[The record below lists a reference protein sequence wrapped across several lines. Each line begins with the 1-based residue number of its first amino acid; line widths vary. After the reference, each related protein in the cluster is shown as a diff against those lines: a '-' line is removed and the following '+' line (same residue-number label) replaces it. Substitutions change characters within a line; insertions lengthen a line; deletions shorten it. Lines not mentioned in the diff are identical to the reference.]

1 MSSTDQPPVVLAV
14 EGLTKAFPGVRALAG
29 VDLTVRAGEVHA
41 LLGANGAGK
50 STLMRILAGLEQP
63 DAGTIRFRGSPVI
76 LEDPH
81 QARQLGVA
89 MIHQELMPFPDL
101 TVAENL
107 LMGREPASRWGGW
120 INRPAVR
127 REAGK
132 LLAQLGL
139 DVGPDRRM
147 GDLGVAEMQ
156 AVEIARAIGGE
167 ASVIIMDEPTSAL
180 SEREVTA
187 LFRVIQD
194 LRQRGVAVIYIS
206 HRLEEVFQIADT
218 VTVLRDGRN
227 VATMPVKAWSSERLI
242 AAMVGHAPVPP
253 GSRGARTGGAAFVE
267 VRGLGR
273 RADFAEIS
281 FQIGAGEIVGLAGL
295 MGAGRTELAE
305 ALFGLDPAD
314 SGEIRIA
321 GERKMINGPA
331 AALAAGV
338 ALVTEDRKR
347 DGLVATLSVERNVT
361 LTGLRACCRAGFID
375 RLRERETALES
386 IQRFAIKVAD
396 PGQPITSLSGGNQQK
411 VVLAK
416 ALLRNPRFLILD
428 EPTRGIDVGA
438 KAEVL
443 DWIATLAASGM
454 AVLFISSEFPE
465 LLSICDRLL
474 VMREG
479 RLVAE
484 MDPKRATPAAIVTAA
499 MPR

>member
-1 MSSTDQPPVVLAV
+1 MSTEAQPPVVLEV

-41 LLGANGAGK
+41 LMGANGAGK

-63 DAGTIRFRGSPVI
+63 DAGTIRHRGRPVTI
-76 LEDPH
+76 RDPH
-81 QARQLGVA
+81 AARQLGVA

-107 LMGREPASRWGGW
+107 LMGREPASRWCGW
-120 INRPAVR
+120 IDRSAVR
-127 REAGK
+127 REAES

-156 AVEIARAIGGE
+156 AVEIARAIGGA

-180 SEREVTA
+180 SQREVAA

-194 LRQRGVAVIYIS
+194 LRERSVAVIYIS
-206 HRLEEVFQIADT
+206 HRLEEIFQIADT

-227 VATMPVKAWSSERLI
+227 VASMPAREWSSERLI
-242 AAMVGHAPVPP
+242 AAMVGHEPVPP
-253 GSRGARTGGAAFVE
+253 GNRGARTGGPAFVE

-273 RADFAEIS
+273 RDDFADVS
-281 FQIGAGEIVGLAGL
+281 FQVGAGEIVGLAGL

-314 SGEIRIA
+314 TGEIRIE
-321 GERKMINGPA
+321 GRPQRIDGPA

-347 DGLVATLSVERNVT
+347 DGLVPTLSVERNVT

-375 RLRERETALES
+375 RRRERETAREC

-396 PGQPITSLSGGNQQK
+396 PDQSVTSLSGGNQQK

-416 ALLRNPRFLILD
+416 ALLRHPRFLILD

-443 DWIATLAASGM
+443 DWIASLASSGL
-454 AVLFISSEFPE
+454 AVLFISSELPE
-465 LLSICDRLL
+465 LLTACDRLL

-484 MDPKRATPAAIVTAA
+484 MDPKRATPAEIVAAA